1 MRSNWQIDNI
11 LKEAKKRSVNIEI
24 KSGGDLFQLEST
36 QDLFKLIL
44 AIENAQ
50 NPVYLVN
57 FIESNYTDLILDYQ
71 KFHGL
76 PENEKLLKL
85 NSILDEFF
93 MLRMKKSWQEVL
105 NEVYAK
111 PVLFALKH
119 IYDALEPWKIYSKNS
134 IEQSFYME
142 NYEYLLEK
150 IIKFA
155 KIDSLTI
162 NQISKYL
169 EINILSRQQ
178 ELSRMPEAD
187 EDGIHI
193 MCTTVHKS
201 KGLEY
206 GTIVLPYTSEDIG
219 DIRKV
224 KLDANYSKSKL
235 AYTVQFENKVRERN
249 SNYDEIIEKDEQI
262 AEETRILYVALTRAI
277 RNCIW
282 IMNLD
287 RSVPIS
293 WGTLMEE

>member
-1 MRSNWQIDNI
+1 M
-11 LKEAKKRSVNIEI
+11 
-24 KSGGDLFQLEST
+24 ST
-36 QDLFKLIL
+36 PHK
-44 AIENAQ
+44 
-50 NPVYLVN
+50 
-57 FIESNYTDLILDYQ
+57 
-71 KFHGL
+71 
-76 PENEKLLKL
+76 
-85 NSILDEFF
+85 
-93 MLRMKKSWQEVL
+93 
-105 NEVYAK
+105 
-111 PVLFALKH
+111 
-119 IYDALEPWKIYSKNS
+119 
-134 IEQSFYME
+134 
-142 NYEYLLEK
+142 EK
-150 IIKFA
+150 IIRVLQLFQTTDEKTPMNA
-155 KIDSLTI
+155 V
-162 NQISKYL
+162 QISQKL
-169 EINILSRQQ
+169 E
-178 ELSRMPEAD
+178 EEY
-187 EDGIHI
+187 GIHI

>member
-1 MRSNWQIDNI
+1 M
-11 LKEAKKRSVNIEI
+11 
-24 KSGGDLFQLEST
+24 EST

-57 FIESNYTDLILDYQ
+57 FIESNYTDLTLDYH

-76 PENEKLLKL
+76 SENEKLLKL
-85 NSILDEFF
+85 NRILDEFF
-93 MLRMKKSWQEVL
+93 MLRMKKGWQEVL

-119 IYDALEPWKIYSKNS
+119 IYDALEPWKTYSKNS

-142 NYEYLLEK
+142 NYDYLLEK

-178 ELSRMPEAD
+178 ELSRMPEVD

-219 DIRKV
+219 IFESKIGRK
-224 KLDANYSKSKL
+224 L
-235 AYTVQFENKVRERN
+235 F
-249 SNYDEIIEKDEQI
+249 
-262 AEETRILYVALTRAI
+262 
-277 RNCIW
+277 
-282 IMNLD
+282 
-287 RSVPIS
+287 
-293 WGTLMEE
+293 

>member
-1 MRSNWQIDNI
+1 M
-11 LKEAKKRSVNIEI
+11 
-24 KSGGDLFQLEST
+24 FQLEST

-76 PENEKLLKL
+76 SENEKLFKL

-93 MLRMKKSWQEVL
+93 ILRMKKSWQEVL

-187 EDGIHI
+187 ED
-193 MCTTVHKS
+193 TTLNFTVHNQIQD
-201 KGLEY
+201 E
-206 GTIVLPYTSEDIG
+206 
-219 DIRKV
+219 
-224 KLDANYSKSKL
+224 KL
-235 AYTVQFENKVRERN
+235 ADRVFCFMSIWGNNEAKEFT
-249 SNYDEIIEKDEQI
+249 YDSITYI
-262 AEETRILYVALTRAI
+262 AGLVKFIH
-277 RNCIW
+277 
-282 IMNLD
+282 
-287 RSVPIS
+287 
-293 WGTLMEE
+293 